1 MVNGLLG
8 VAWSLGLAAWLSRWT
23 RTLLNSLLTRH
34 RPRTLAAL
42 EVEALQ
48 LGAQP
53 PRVRDLR
60 LSSVRLPVE
69 GRCLQLDVALQL
81 RSESLEAILRAE
93 PKGPGSTAAL
103 YGRRLDAEAHLRV
116 LCRYNARRRWW
127 SWRVFDRLC
136 FSLLQDPT
144 YVAEV
149 KALTPSGPVGPDL
162 AALPV
167 LEVWLSSKLR
177 ELLSGVMAWPKRL
190 SWTLV
195 HAQEEAEAEAAEGLA
210 R

>member
-1 MVNGLLG
+1 M
-8 VAWSLGLAAWLSRWT
+8 APRT

-42 EVEALQ
+42 ELASVN

-60 LSSVRLPVE
+60 LSSVRLPEPE
-69 GRCLQLDVALQL
+69 GRCLQLDVAVQL

-103 YGRRLDAEAHLRV
+103 YGQRLHAEAHLRV
-116 LCRYNARRRWW
+116 LCRYNASRRWW

-149 KALTPSGPVGPDL
+149 KALTPSGPDL

-167 LEVWLSSKLR
+167 LEAWLSSKLR

-195 HAQEEAEAEAAEGLA
+195 HAQGEAEAGAGTEAEAAEGLA